1 MNVDEKNNKE
11 RLPFE
16 HYLGLYKQLDPLEV
30 SKRCKVP
37 YDEEKKE
44 FHLTM
49 INQEYIITFPDY
61 KITVVN
67 DDGSYHALTEYNAS
81 EILILRYFIESKN
94 TVSTGIRK
102 AYRDMPWGE
111 VYFKQF
117 NGRCILRLCYGFGN
131 KLDVFAKV
139 MEKMGAVKK
148 DMGDCS
154 YELEFLPNLFIDYI
168 LWAGDDEFP
177 PSSQILFS
185 ENFTDAFQAE
195 DMAVIGDITIGA
207 MKKIAASL

>member
-16 HYLGLYKQLDPLEV
+16 HYKELYSQLDPAEA
-30 SKRCKVP
+30 SKRCNVP
-37 YDEEKKE
+37 YDEERKE
-44 FHLTM
+44 FKLRM
-49 INQEYIITFPDY
+49 MNQDYLISFPDY

-67 DDGSYHALTEYNAS
+67 NDGSYHALTEYNAS
-81 EILILRYFIESKN
+81 EILILRYLLEAKN
-94 TVSTGIRK
+94 TIPTGEKK

-131 KLDVFAKV
+131 SISKFVEA
-139 MEKMGAVKK
+139 MEKMGAEKI
-148 DMGDCS
+148 DMGDCA
-154 YELEFLPNLFIDYI
+154 YKLEFLHNLFVYYI
-168 LWAGDDEFP
+168 LWEGDDEFP
-177 PSSQILFS
+177 PSAQILFS
-185 ENFTDAFQAE
+185 DNFPDAFQAE

-207 MKKIAASL
+207 MKQMSK